1 MGEWTHQQLAEKYG
15 RQPSAISNF
24 SSRNKDEINAAKKEM
39 SGEDIEPWG
48 TRNGTVLPCIRSIW
62 LRSMTDCS
70 PGAAPARG
78 QIPCF
83 VAKVLHQLAEE
94 KGELPTRGAL
104 EVDFKSNPFA
114 NIDEVAIDEDGNLH
128 QVRSTATRAPAV
140 RVWMGR
146 SLSVKY
152 RPGLH
157 VDHYRPRAGCTAD
170 PSCWAVPVDGP
181 E

>member
-48 TRNGTVLPCIRSIW
+48 TRKRDRLAMYSQHLVEIDDRLQCGELT
-62 LRSMTDCS
+62 
-70 PGAAPARG
+70 PGQEVRFRALS
-78 QIPCF
+78 
-83 VAKVLHQLAEE
+83 AKVLHQLAEE

-114 NIDEVAIDEDGNLH
+114 NIDEVAIDEDGNVH
-128 QVRSTATRAPAV
+128 QVQ
-140 RVWMGR
+140 
-146 SLSVKY
+146 K
-152 RPGLH
+152 
-157 VDHYRPRAGCTAD
+157 
-170 PSCWAVPVDGP
+170 
-181 E
+181 